1 MEWRRMDWGDET
13 DERQGEDHVYRKNR
27 MPYQSQTEEV
37 SSTAW
42 SLDHTFTIK
51 PLVPSFSSRLLWEW
65 NEGKSWNCWGE
76 NSAFWK
82 HKGWLMSSH
91 VISVTTRRWQ
101 NSWALSG
108 HSLSQKALV
117 RQYWHWNY
125 WGQIMLSSPLTNAV
139 PISPL
144 HGAGMPEQKVKAR
157 PTRLRAAQRN
167 WGPGSC
173 F

>member
-1 MEWRRMDWGDET
+1 MEWRRMDCGDET

-65 NEGKSWNCWGE
+65 NEGKSWNCRGE

-91 VISVTTRRWQ
+91 IISVMTRRWQ
-101 NSWALSG
+101 TSG
-108 HSLSQKALV
+108 HSLGTLPVRKPWLDNTDIETIEGKSFFPLLSQMQCLFLFSMELGCQN
-117 RQYWHWNY
+117 R
-125 WGQIMLSSPLTNAV
+125 
-139 PISPL
+139 
-144 HGAGMPEQKVKAR
+144 R
-157 PTRLRAAQRN
+157 
-167 WGPGSC
+167 
-173 F
+173 